1 MGARRR
7 GLILASPEKKAVA
20 PVWHADQARTV
31 LDALNTAVLTCDAGL
46 DVTALN
52 PAAEMLFGVSANQV
66 IGKPFAGLILDGAD
80 RVVAPL
86 YKALISGRSVT
97 AHDFRLDI
105 SPGKTATVDITVTPI
120 PMARG
125 DDRLI
130 VELMQVDHFKRLAY
144 EESRVDRHA
153 ANRAVLRG
161 LAHEIKNPLGGL
173 RGAAQ
178 LLDREL
184 PDRTHREY
192 TRVIIHEADRLR
204 NLVDRMMGS
213 YRPIQST
220 QVNIHQVLEHVRK
233 LLLVEV
239 REGVSIEV
247 DYDPSLPD
255 LLGDSEQLIQAV
267 LNIARN
273 SVEALQR
280 RGEIVLRTRV
290 GRSVYIGKKW
300 HRKVIRVDIADN
312 GPGIPED
319 MQERIF
325 YPMVTG
331 RPDGSGL
338 GLSIAQDII
347 VKHGGLIKL
356 HSRPGHT
363 VFSIF
368 LPLDE
373 EDKQHD

>member
-1 MGARRR
+1 VAAARTKRT
-7 GLILASPEKKAVA
+7 A
-20 PVWHADQARTV
+20 PVWDGDRARTI
-31 LDALNTAVLTCDAGL
+31 LETLNIVVLTCDDGL
-46 DVTALN
+46 EITGLN
-52 PAAEMLFGVSANQV
+52 PAAEMHFGVSAKQV
-66 IGKPFAGLILDGAD
+66 IGKPIASLLLDGAD
-80 RVVAPL
+80 KLVTPL
-86 YKALISGRSVT
+86 YKALISGRPVN
-97 AHDFRLDI
+97 AHDLCLRI
-105 SPGKTATVDITVTPI
+105 GPQKATTMDLTITPI
-120 PMARG
+120 PLPTG
-125 DDRLI
+125 KDRLI
-130 VELMQVDHFKRLAY
+130 VELMQVDRLMRLAR
-144 EESRVDRHA
+144 EEERIDRHA
-153 ANRAVLRG
+153 ANRELLRG

-184 PDRTHREY
+184 PDRAHREY

-213 YRPIQST
+213 YRPVKTERI
-220 QVNIHQVLEHVRK
+220 NIHAVLEHVRK

-239 REGVSIEV
+239 QEGISFLV

-255 LLGDSEQLIQAV
+255 LRGDNEQLIQAV
-267 LNIARN
+267 LNIVRN
-273 SVEALQR
+273 SVEAMQR
-280 RGEIVLRTRV
+280 RGEIKLRTRIE
-290 GRSVYIGKKW
+290 RSVYIGQTW
-300 HRKVIRVDIADN
+300 RRQVIRADIEDS
-312 GPGIPED
+312 GPGIPEH

-356 HSRPGHT
+356 NSRPGST

-373 EDKQHD
+373 ESKKYGK